1 MNKYVIIRIDNIY
14 TNLLYSGNNLE
25 LVKEKLQFYKSFEY
39 YHLANFMFYYDNE
52 FYLLHVSNINNS
64 LNILN
69 LETKEYISNE
79 KFIQMS
85 QLREGDVKWVK

>member
-1 MNKYVIIRIDNIY
+1 
-14 TNLLYSGNNLE
+14 
-25 LVKEKLQFYKSFEY
+25 
-39 YHLANFMFYYDNE
+39 MFYYDNE

-85 QLREGDVKWVK
+85 QLREGDVK

>member
-1 MNKYVIIRIDNIY
+1 MNKYVIIRIENIY

-39 YHLANFMFYYDNE
+39 YHLASFMFYYDNE

>member
-1 MNKYVIIRIDNIY
+1 MNKYVIIRIENIY

-52 FYLLHVSNINNS
+52 FYLLHISNINNS

-69 LETKEYISNE
+69 LETKEYISN
-79 KFIQMS
+79 
-85 QLREGDVKWVK
+85 